1 MGIKQEIDFSELAA
15 VTQKL
20 ADIKIKAEDIRGEA
34 ANGIRLILQEDVDY
48 RFETAPPTETG
59 GIVYGGVQWNSLN
72 EAYLG
77 RNPRRYGGQILRD
90 TGELQQSL
98 TNEASPYNIY
108 EVGESYL
115 VFGSALAKAGKLQ
128 KQRKFIFWHPQL
140 LEKIAEFL
148 ANYLSDE

>member
-1 MGIKQEIDFSELAA
+1 MGVQQEIDFSELAK
-15 VTQKL
+15 VTQRL
-20 ADIKIKAEDIRGEA
+20 TEIKIRAEDIQGQA
-34 ANGIRLILQEDVDY
+34 ANGIRLILQQDVDY

-59 GIVYGGVQWNSLN
+59 GAVYGGVQWRSLS
-72 EAYLG
+72 EAYLNQ
-77 RNPRRYGGQILRD
+77 NPRRSGGQILRD

-98 TNEASPYNIY
+98 TSEGSPYNVF

-115 VFGSALAKAGKLQ
+115 VFGSSLAKAGKLQ

-148 ANYLSDE
+148 ANYLADE